1 MENAFGLF
9 VLKKLPFPYSKC
21 RAMSVKFRPILPRYR
36 SKFLFLIQTQ
46 RSADRNGCASNGLRS
61 QRSLPFVHSRGRVW
75 VTERAC
81 QVSSSFGRR
90 RRIVQFVL
98 SLERYRRVYQHVLLV
113 PCLRHVARRPA
124 AKILQGRERMVE
136 RRWNMYDD
144 FVAWARF
151 GSCRKLEKHLKRS
164 SQSSVNSRERTR
176 CVRMSICENRLD
188 LQRPRGKF
196 YR

>member
-1 MENAFGLF
+1 
-9 VLKKLPFPYSKC
+9 
-21 RAMSVKFRPILPRYR
+21 MSVKFRPILPRYWN
-36 SKFLFLIQTQ
+36 KFLFFIQTQ
-46 RSADRNGCASNGLRS
+46 RSADCNGRASNGLRS
-61 QRSLPFVHSRGRVW
+61 ERSLPLVHSRGWVW

-81 QVSSSFGRR
+81 RVSSSFGPR

-113 PCLRHVARRPA
+113 PRLRHVARRPA
-124 AKILQGRERMVE
+124 VKILQGRERMVE
-136 RRWNMYDD
+136 RRWNMHDD
-144 FVAWARF
+144 FVARTRF

-164 SQSSVNSRERTR
+164 SQSSVNLRERTR
-176 CVRMSICENRLD
+176 CVSLSICENRLD